1 MKRFGPVLALA
12 CLVLLSVAAKADTTN
27 PVTGSGG
34 GVTGSGVLDAISNS
48 NGSFTITGITGTGVT
63 SLSAPNTFNGNDNLL
78 FPTST
83 PALDAKGFGFTDTQG
98 DTNFTVDLF
107 SSSAS
112 TTGYEAYIL
121 DSDGVQMTIP
131 VSFTL
136 GQTTTSTQTLAAG
149 QMLRFNFA
157 YVVARPQQTA
167 PAPTPEPSSLALMG
181 TGFVGLATVVRRRWK
196 RC

>member
-1 MKRFGPVLALA
+1 MKRFGPLLTVA
-12 CLVLLSVAAKADTTN
+12 CFVLLSVAAKADTAN
-27 PVTGSGG
+27 PVSGSGG
-34 GVTGSGVLDAISNS
+34 GFSGTGVLDATS
-48 NGSFTITGITGTGVT
+48 NGDGSYAITGITGTGVT
-63 SLSAPNTFNGNDNLL
+63 SLITPNTFNGNDNLL

-157 YVVARPQQTA
+157 YGVGRPQTTS